1 MKTYLITHKKTNNT
15 MLFIYSSKG
24 VLTEFKLNFKPILQ
38 FYQLLQ
44 PPFPFLIDGILLY
57 KEHPSFRVQELKQDL
72 SFKGFWDA
80 FAYKHGNKQ
89 RAERLWKLLTEV
101 QKAKAIA
108 YIPTY
113 KAMLVN
119 SNKDH
124 LYPETYL
131 NQKRFDNE

>member
-1 MKTYLITHKKTNNT
+1 MKTYLITHKKTNKS
-15 MLFIYSSKG
+15 MLFKYSLKG
-24 VLTEFKLNFKPILQ
+24 VLVEFKLNFKPATQ

-44 PPFPFLIDGILLY
+44 PPFPFVLGGIDLY
-57 KEHPSFRVQELKQDL
+57 KASTVFKVQELQQDL

-101 QKAKAIA
+101 QRAKAIA

-113 KAMLVN
+113 KAMLIN

-131 NQKRFDNE
+131 YQKRFENE